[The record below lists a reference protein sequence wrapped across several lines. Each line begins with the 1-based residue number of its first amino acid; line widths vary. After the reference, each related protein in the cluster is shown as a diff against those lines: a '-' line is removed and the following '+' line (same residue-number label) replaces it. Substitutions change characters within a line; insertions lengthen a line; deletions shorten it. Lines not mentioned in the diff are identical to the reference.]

1 MKMKSLQIIC
11 IILIFYLKSNA
22 QSTFN
27 KVFYPSSTQKL
38 ITSVTVFDGKTIFVG
53 IDVDS
58 FQFVGNPVTT
68 LLRYMSA
75 TFPEGVSEL
84 PSFQQ

>member
-1 MKMKSLQIIC
+1 MKKLF
-11 IILIFYLKSNA
+11 IILGLFTNISSSNA

-38 ITSVTVFDGKTIFVG
+38 ITSVTVFDGKTVIVG

-58 FQFVGNPVTT
+58 FQFVGNMV
-68 LLRYMSA
+68 L
-75 TFPEGVSEL
+75 FEL
-84 PSFQQ
+84 DINGDIIKQEI

>member
-1 MKMKSLQIIC
+1 MKTYFIIFF
-11 IILIFYLKSNA
+11 ILLFSITSNA
-22 QSTFN
+22 QNTFN

-58 FQFVGNPVTT
+58 FQFVGNMV
-68 LLRYMSA
+68 L
-75 TFPEGVSEL
+75 FEL
-84 PSFQQ
+84 YGW